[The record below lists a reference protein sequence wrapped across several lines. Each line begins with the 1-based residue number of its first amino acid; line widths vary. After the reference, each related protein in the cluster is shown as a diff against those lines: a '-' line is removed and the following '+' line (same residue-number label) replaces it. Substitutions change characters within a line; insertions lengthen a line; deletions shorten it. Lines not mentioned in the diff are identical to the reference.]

1 MSRNKKSFQKNQNS
15 SENDG
20 KEKQREAASADLSI
34 GSNESYSKYVSD
46 RTAPSFFMI
55 LAEQEISR
63 QESMDENE
71 LSNANQQAVVLDQS
85 QLDDKLKNLEEKKE
99 EDKVSPR
106 ENVRFLSQEIIL
118 GPNEPEEE
126 SHQSEQDAIQ
136 VENQPESDHFEV
148 AESEIHTKEKIDSIE
163 QQQPVVIKL
172 GIYN

>member
-1 MSRNKKSFQKNQNS
+1 
-15 SENDG
+15 
-20 KEKQREAASADLSI
+20 
-34 GSNESYSKYVSD
+34 
-46 RTAPSFFMI
+46 MI

-126 SHQSEQDAIQ
+126 SYQSEEDAIQ
-136 VENQPESDHFEV
+136 IENQPESDHFEA
-148 AESEIHTKEKIDSIE
+148 AESEIHAEEKIDSIE

-172 GIYN
+172 GFIISKKLF